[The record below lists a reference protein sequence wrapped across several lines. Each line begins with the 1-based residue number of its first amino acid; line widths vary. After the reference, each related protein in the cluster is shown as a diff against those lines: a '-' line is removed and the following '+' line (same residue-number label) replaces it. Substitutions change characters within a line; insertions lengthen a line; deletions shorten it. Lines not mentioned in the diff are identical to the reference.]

1 MKKQLITIAVNFKSA
16 DAYKTKAD
24 MLAVGV
30 FEDDLKKSK
39 TIEALDKKLGGSIG
53 KLIKLGDFKA
63 KQLSTA
69 CVYSEGKITPER
81 ILLVGF
87 GKREKF
93 SPDIL
98 RKASSLA
105 AKTAVDVKCETLT
118 LGLHSEID
126 SKTISAEKIGQVLA
140 EGVYFGA
147 YRYDEFVGSGE
158 NGRPVKLTVSIID
171 TTAASAKISK
181 GIKTGIIIGQSQNIS
196 RTLANRPPNVVYPA
210 SLAAEA
216 KKIASKTAGLTC
228 KIFDYKQ
235 LKQKGFGGIV
245 AVGQGAENKPV
256 MIVLKYTPRGT
267 KKIKAA
273 PVALVGKAITFD
285 SGGIDIKPSNG
296 MDAMKMD
303 MTGGASVMATMKAIA
318 ELKLPIPVYG
328 IICSAENKPGSGS
341 YRPGDII
348 TTYSGKTV
356 EILNTDAEGRIILCD
371 GIHYAKELKCNT
383 IVDICTLTGACIVA
397 LGLHKAGLMSNN
409 DKLLEEMKQAAVDS
423 GEPLWHLPCGD
434 EYADEMKSK
443 IADLRNISLTKGGGS
458 SNAASFLA
466 EFAGNTNWA
475 HLDIAPTMEASDPL
489 KKITTQGS
497 IGFGVRLMT
506 EYVIGLCK

>member
-1 MKKQLITIAVNFKSA
+1 MKKQLINITVNFKKA
-16 DAYKTKAD
+16 DAYKTKAN
-24 MLAVGV
+24 MLAIGV
-30 FEDDLKKSK
+30 FEDDLKKNK
-39 TIEALDKKLGGSIG
+39 AIESLDKKLDGSIG

-69 CVYSEGKITPER
+69 CIYSEGKIATER
-81 ILLVGF
+81 ILLIGL
-87 GKREKF
+87 GKKEKF

-105 AKTAVDVKCETLT
+105 AKIAVDIKCNTLVIN
-118 LGLHSEID
+118 LHGELD
-126 SKTISAEKIGQVLA
+126 TKKNAEEKTGQAIA
-140 EGVYFGA
+140 EGAYFGA
-147 YRYDEFVGSGE
+147 YRYDEFVGTGE
-158 NGRPVKLTVSIID
+158 NGRPDKLTVLVID
-171 TTAASAKISK
+171 ESSSSAKISK
-181 GIKTGIIIGQSQNIS
+181 GIKTGVIIGQAQNIS

-216 KKIASKTAGLTC
+216 KKITSKTAGLTC

-285 SGGIDIKPSNG
+285 SGGISLKPGNG

-303 MTGGASVMATMKAIA
+303 MTGGASVMAAMKAIA

-356 EILNTDAEGRIILCD
+356 EILNTDAEGRMVLCD

-383 IVDICTLTGACIVA
+383 IIDICTLTGACVVA

-409 DKLLEEMKQAAVDS
+409 DKMIDEMKQAAVDS

-434 EYADEMKSK
+434 EYTEEMKSK
-443 IADLRNISLTKGGGS
+443 IADLRNLSLVKGGGS
-458 SNAASFLA
+458 SQAASFLA
-466 EFAGNTNWA
+466 EFAGDTSWA
-475 HLDIAPTMEASDPL
+475 HLDIAPTMEASEPL
-489 KKITTQGS
+489 KKITISGS